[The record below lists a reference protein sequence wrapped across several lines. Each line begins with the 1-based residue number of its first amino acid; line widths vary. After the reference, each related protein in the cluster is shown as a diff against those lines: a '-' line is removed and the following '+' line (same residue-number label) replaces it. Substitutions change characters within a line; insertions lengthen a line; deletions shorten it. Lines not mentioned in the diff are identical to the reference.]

1 METIDKI
8 LVFVSLAGF
17 AFVMVLIGLG
27 YWMSTQKVIASTLG
41 IDQAELSE
49 YRYQPTRTKQAIY
62 SIGDR
67 YFACG
72 NKTPKDEVGQDWMI
86 ETDQFFAKLSGTVL
100 WSSKVI

>member
-1 METIDKI
+1 
-8 LVFVSLAGF
+8 
-17 AFVMVLIGLG
+17 
-27 YWMSTQKVIASTLG
+27 MSTQKVIASTLG
-41 IDQAELSE
+41 IDQAELSD

-72 NKTPKDEVGQDWMI
+72 KKAPKDEVGRDWWV

-100 WSSKVI
+100 WSSAQCTVQEEKLCGM

>member
-1 METIDKI
+1 
-8 LVFVSLAGF
+8 
-17 AFVMVLIGLG
+17 
-27 YWMSTQKVIASTLG
+27 MSTQKVIASTLG

-72 NKTPKDEVGQDWMI
+72 KRLQKMKLDGTGWLKKTNSLP
-86 ETDQFFAKLSGTVL
+86 S
-100 WSSKVI
+100 

>member
-1 METIDKI
+1 MLGSVGIHRRI
-8 LVFVSLAGF
+8 AWLG
-17 AFVMVLIGLG
+17 GL
-27 YWMSTQKVIASTLG
+27 MSTQKVISSTFG

-72 NKTPKDEVGQDWMI
+72 NKTPQDEVGRDWMV
-86 ETDQFFAKLSGTVL
+86 ETDQFFAKQSGTIL
-100 WSSKVI
+100 WSSKVK